1 MKSMTDWVIE
11 TNRLTK
17 QYGERYSVKDL
28 NLRVAR
34 GEVYGFLGHNGAGKT
49 TTIKM
54 ILGLAKPTKG
64 SIRIFGKDLK
74 TNRKTILQKTG
85 SLVESPTYY
94 GHLTGYENLRIITR
108 VLGLSEKYIEDA
120 LNLVRLTNEA
130 HRLVKNYSL
139 GMKQR
144 LGIAAS
150 LIGTPE
156 LLILDE
162 PTNGLDPSG
171 IQEIRDLI
179 TRLPEERGVTILI
192 SSHLLS
198 EIEQIA
204 TSIGIIHKGEL
215 VYQGALQSLKAQVK
229 GRIELE
235 VNLPR
240 KATDYLTRL
249 GWNVYLDEN
258 KVCLDEITKDQVA
271 QVIKSLVL
279 GSFEIYDFRKITP
292 SLENIFIDLTGKGQ
306 SL

>member
-1 MKSMTDWVIE
+1 MTDWVIE